1 MTTVENDQKSLFQA
15 SSRWNKIAVAGFVLV
30 FFSGVLGIIFG
41 AIGLSQTSRTG
52 DRGRGLAASAIAIG
66 ILKTIGLVSSFAFW
80 GLWGYWG
87 F

>member
-1 MTTVENDQKSLFQA
+1 MTTVESDQKTLHQA
-15 SSRWNKIAVAGFVLV
+15 GTRWNKFAVAGFVLA

-41 AIGLSQTSRTG
+41 AIGLSQTSSTG
-52 DRGRGLAASAIAIG
+52 DRGHGLAAWAIAIG
-66 ILKTIGLVSSFAFW
+66 ILKTIGLISSFAFW